1 MVHRALAGRALLV
14 AFSVTILCGAVVPSA
29 NAQLQKLNQIPIG
42 LLEHLKQV
50 SQNWNATS
58 ATDHA
63 CLNQLDVF
71 ARSFDAGEP
80 WALSMFDSWGKNPS
94 GILFGNVFE
103 FGNFD
108 QCRRISHQGSLTK
121 IGGQHCT
128 LYIDLSRI
136 GVPVPA
142 PLQYGVCVPDT
153 CEPALVAQLTQAYFA
168 ANQMFVGNGPI
179 LEKFCYRDEDRSFPA
194 VTIVAIVLF
203 SVYGAFLLL
212 ATVVDLFFF
221 YQKREAPSY
230 VKRFSMYT
238 NLGHVFRIVPRSVG
252 KDGVLEC
259 VNGIRALSMLWII
272 VNHVH
277 DSAYGIPTFNIPVR
291 QEYAESYFGVLF
303 HRLGGKAVDIF
314 LMLSGMLVALKMLR
328 ELERTKRL
336 NVWELWLHRIVRLT
350 PAYAA
355 LIMFG
360 IAFVDV
366 VGEGILYKLVAEE
379 LLTACHKSWW
389 SALLYVQN
397 YVHYE
402 SMCFVHTWYL
412 SVDMQLYIVS
422 PLLMY
427 LLWRYG
433 KRFVPVIVLLAM
445 LSISCVF
452 ATFMVNEYRLNRS
465 APRGDGLMP
474 RKTYHPTHARMSVWL
489 FGVLFGYLLHRTRE
503 ARVKLSKPA
512 LALGWLL
519 TIAILIVTGYSLKQ
533 LYIGDYTRILPI
545 ADAFYESLHRSFWAF
560 AVMWVIFV
568 CINEQGG
575 IVDRFLGCPL
585 WQPLSRLSYSMYLV
599 HIAIQAITLTQAL
612 RFPVEFTVVNIFY
625 TSFGLIG
632 ISAVIGTVWCIAF
645 EYPFFGVER
654 YIFKRKR
661 ASD

>member
-1 MVHRALAGRALLV
+1 MTYLVRSVRVTLLV
-14 AFSVTILCGAVVPSA
+14 FSVTIFTGV
-29 NAQLQKLNQIPIG
+29 NGQLQELNQIPIG

-50 SQNWNATS
+50 PQLWNATT
-58 ATDHA
+58 ANEQA

-71 ARSFDAGEP
+71 ARSFDAGEL
-80 WALSMFDSWGKNPS
+80 WALSMYDSWGKNPA
-94 GILFGNVFE
+94 GILFGNVFA

-108 QCRRISHQGSLTK
+108 QCRRISHQGALTK
-121 IGGQHCT
+121 LGGQHCT
-128 LYIDLSRI
+128 LYVDLSRT

-142 PLQYGVCVPDT
+142 PLQYGVCLPDT
-153 CEPALVAQLTQAYFA
+153 CDPPLVAQLTNAFFA
-168 ANQMFVGNGPI
+168 ANQMYVGNGPL
-179 LEKFCYRDEDRSFPA
+179 LEKFCYRDEERSFPA

-203 SVYGAFLLL
+203 SVYGAVLLM
-212 ATVVDLFFF
+212 ATLVELVFFH
-221 YQKREAPSY
+221 QKREAPSY
-230 VKRFSMYT
+230 VKRFSFYT
-238 NLGHVFRIVPRSVG
+238 NLGHVFRIVPRTEG
-252 KDGVLEC
+252 KDGMLEC
-259 VNGIRALSMLWII
+259 VNGVRALSMLWII

-314 LMLSGMLVALKMLR
+314 LMLSGMLVAIKMLR
-328 ELERTKRL
+328 ELERTSRL
-336 NVWELWLHRIVRLT
+336 NVWELWLHRIIRIT

-366 VGEGILYKLVAEE
+366 VGEGVLYKLVAEE
-379 LLTACHKSWW
+379 LLDACHTSWW

-402 SMCFVHTWYL
+402 KMCFAHTWYL

-422 PLLMY
+422 PLLIY

-433 KRFVPVIVLLAM
+433 KRFVPAIVLLAL

-489 FGVLFGYLLHRTRE
+489 FGVLFGYLLHRTRDT
-503 ARVKLSKPA
+503 RVKLSTPV

-519 TIAILIVTGYSLKQ
+519 TIAILVVTGYSLKQ
-533 LYIGDYTRILPI
+533 LYIGDYTRIEPV

-568 CINEQGG
+568 CINGQGG
-575 IVDRFLGCPL
+575 LIDRFLGAPV
-585 WQPLSRLSYSMYLV
+585 WQPLSRLSYSMYLL

-625 TSFGLIG
+625 TSFGLIS
-632 ISAVIGTVWCIAF
+632 ISAAIGTVWCVAF
-645 EYPFFGVER
+645 EYPFFGLEK
-654 YIFKRKR
+654 YIFKKKQ